1 MIVTVWGR
9 PVTVDVGDRTTSST
23 PHGTTT
29 PQVCIHLS
37 SQGVDPEI
45 FFLGRGG
52 GVKILRHKSS
62 FSRGSNN

>member
-9 PVTVDVGDRTTSST
+9 PVTVDVEDQTTSST

-29 PQVCIHLS
+29 PQVCIPPS
-37 SQGVDPEI
+37 SQGMDPEF

-52 GVKILRHKSS
+52 GGKNLKA
-62 FSRGSNN
+62 